1 MVGEGVCAPKAGY
14 AVVYGGRGESANWGD
29 GGRHSSV
36 GCWDKNMATVSVK
49 GLRNL
54 SQYKKKNMPTV
65 GVKGFTIQKKIC
77 LL

>member
-54 SQYKKKNMPTV
+54 SQYKKKYAY
-65 GVKGFTIQKKIC
+65 C
-77 LL
+77 WC